1 MKWRRLCYLLMLL
14 TFKGCLVLP
23 SDVPSVETD
32 ITNRPPKL
40 VDNLASPPPD
50 ETMVILNSLC
60 SKYHFTV
67 YAKDPDI
74 DRLYYRVFIN
84 YSLYPAVYIEG
95 SIDPAAI
102 DNNNLAE
109 LSFHILAKDNN
120 HFAAAQ
126 NQGYAFDVVE
136 LILTDRPFADEG
148 RTLSEGA
155 QQDRYTWTIVR
166 RDIGPCL
173 E

>member
-1 MKWRRLCYLLMLL
+1 MRRWRLWLFLSLLA
-14 TFKGCLVLP
+14 FKGCLVLP
-23 SDVPSVETD
+23 SDVPSVEAD

-40 VDNLASPPPD
+40 VDNLASPSPE

-60 SKYHFTV
+60 SKYYFTV

-84 YSLYPAVYIEG
+84 YSLYPAIYIEG

-126 NQGYAFDVVE
+126 NQGYTFDVVE
-136 LILTDRPFADEG
+136 LLLTDRPFADEG
-148 RTLSEGA
+148 RMLSEDA

-166 RDIGPCL
+166 RDMGPCL